1 MIMTTMAVALMLTAI
16 VACYQQTAYFNY
28 QSTAID
34 GWHKSDVLQFAVPS
48 VDEEGYYVEEVGVRV
63 NAEYPYRQLALVVNQ
78 EIISTRPKKNVCFK
92 TDTLVLDIYDE
103 EGRAIGKG
111 VNLRQYVIAV
121 RQLSLKAGDSLSV
134 SIKHHMQQSSISG
147 VADVGIKVTH
157 AE

>member
-1 MIMTTMAVALMLTAI
+1 M
-16 VACYQQTAYFNY
+16 
-28 QSTAID
+28 
-34 GWHKSDVLQFAVPS
+34 
-48 VDEEGYYVEEVGVRV
+48 
-63 NAEYPYRQLALVVNQ
+63 
-78 EIISTRPKKNVCFK
+78 
-92 TDTLVLDIYDE
+92 LDIYDE